1 MKKIKFSDQTN
12 KTLFLVTAL
21 LLFVVGMAPVM
32 AQKKADIGFD
42 NASLEQVIK
51 NVEDNFKVRCTYDP
65 SVTAMN
71 KKIDLD
77 NKSRTLNE
85 VLLNLSQQTGLQF
98 MQAGSLVGI
107 KKPENGSLEK
117 NTFLSAAKRSQ
128 EILIRG
134 KVTDNT
140 NAPVAGASVTI
151 KETLVGVTTGPEGEF
166 SLEAN
171 VGQTLVVSYVS
182 FNTREVVIRN
192 NEFLSVTLTPSEG
205 ELQEVVVTALGI
217 VKEKKALGYAVQ
229 EVKGES
235 LEKVRTPTVVSSLT
249 GKVAG
254 LTIYNSTDF
263 FQDPGISLRGRTPL
277 IVIDGVPNRD
287 GDFWKIN
294 ADDIENVMVLK
305 GSTASSLY
313 GSVGRNGA
321 IMVTT
326 KRGKKK
332 AALQVGFNSSTMFQT
347 GFITIPKVQTTYG
360 AGNNGQYAFVN
371 GGGGGTEG
379 GGWIWGPK
387 LDQKN
392 SSTPSGY
399 WETPQ
404 FNSPIDSITGR
415 IIPTP
420 WISRGKNNI
429 QNFFRT
435 GMITSNNLNLSWGN
449 ENGSFRASVGNVYQK
464 GIVPNTDLNNTSF
477 SLAGNYNLAKSL
489 NIDTRITYNREYTDN
504 FPSVGYGPTNYL
516 YNLVLWIGPDIDIR
530 DMRNYWVKGKEG
542 LQQYNYNTSWY
553 NNPYFIANQY
563 LRGYRKDNTF
573 GSMSLTYD
581 ILPSLSAKVR
591 TGINVYGLDRS
602 TKEPYSYVGYSAIS
616 RGNYE
621 LTKTNY
627 FDITTDVLLQYK
639 HQFSRNFSISAEGG
653 GSMFANN
660 YNSLF
665 TSTDGLT
672 IPGFYNVSN
681 STNPL
686 QSTNTIQQQKTNS
699 VYASGDLEFFRS
711 FYITLTSRNDWVSTL
726 PVNNNSFFYPSISSS
741 LVLSDIFKMPDWV
754 SFLKLRGSWSR
765 VSDGT
770 IGTNPYGAI
779 QTYNIG
785 DKWNNIPSLVWNGTL
800 LSANLQPETSDSW
813 ETGLVANFF
822 KNRLGIDVSY
832 YQSRDYNNIT
842 NIPVSQSSGY
852 NNQMVNGNVYQ
863 RKGLEMVLS
872 GTPVKSK
879 IVQWNVG
886 MNLSQNKIYLK
897 EIYGGADMLNYV
909 KVGERMDQLYDW
921 KYDTDGQGNVVYGS
935 NGLPVWDNF
944 KRFLGYSDPD
954 WVYGIQ
960 NTVSYKQLTLSLSVD
975 GRLGGTMY
983 STTNQKMWWG
993 GTHPGTVNQ
1002 FRDDAN
1008 AGKATFI
1015 APGVIVTSGEA
1026 EYDGNG
1032 NITADNRKFAPNT
1045 TPVNYIGF
1053 MQSTSN
1059 NPYQNYSYFDQT
1071 FLKLRELS
1079 LSYQIPKSVIGNS
1092 FFKEATVSLIGSNLL
1107 LFSKIKNV
1115 DPDSGL
1121 DEQQTPLTRQVG
1133 FNINLKF

>member
-1 MKKIKFSDQTN
+1 MRN
-12 KTLFLVTAL
+12 LFILNSIL
-21 LLFVVGMAPVM
+21 LCFVCTSSPLM
-32 AQKKADIGFD
+32 AQTKAEIGF
-42 NASLEQVIK
+42 NKASLEQVIR
-51 NVEDNFKVRCTYDP
+51 NVEANYKVRCTYDP

-71 KKIDLD
+71 QRIDLESR
-77 NKSRTLNE
+77 SRTLDE
-85 VLLNLSQQTGLQF
+85 VLTKLSQKTGLKF

-107 KKPENGSLEK
+107 KMPENESFEK
-117 NTFLSAAKRSQ
+117 NDITRSVKKIQ
-128 EILIRG
+128 AIPIKG
-134 KVTDNT
+134 KITDKN
-140 NAPVAGASVTI
+140 NVPVVGASVSV
-151 KETLVGVTTGPEGEF
+151 KESSAGVMTNSNGEF
-166 SLEAN
+166 SVDATI
-171 VGQTLVVSYVS
+171 GQTLVISYIG
-182 FNTREVVIRN
+182 FETREIPITN
-192 NEFLSVTLTPSEG
+192 NEFLAISLTTLDSQLE
-205 ELQEVVVTALGI
+205 EVVVTALGI
-217 VKEKKALGYAVQ
+217 VKEMKALGYAVQ

-235 LEKVRTPTVVSSLT
+235 LEKVRTPTVLSSLT

-254 LTIYNSTDF
+254 LNIYNTTDF
-263 FQDPGISLRGRTPL
+263 FQDPSISLRGRTPL

-294 ADDIENVMVLK
+294 ADDIENVTVLK

-332 AALQVGFNSSTMFQT
+332 AALEVGFNSSTMFQT

-360 AGNNGQYAFVN
+360 AGNNGQYAYVN

-387 LDQKN
+387 LDQKDP
-392 SSTPSGY
+392 STPSGF

-404 FNSPIDSITGR
+404 FNSPIDSVTGNR
-415 IIPTP
+415 IPLP
-420 WISRGKNNI
+420 FISRGKNNLE
-429 QNFFRT
+429 NFFRT
-435 GMITSNNLNLSWGN
+435 GMISSNNLNLSWGD
-449 ENGSFRASVGNVYQK
+449 ENGSFRASIGNVYQK

-489 NIDTRITYNREYTDN
+489 NIDTRVTYNREYTDN

-573 GSMSLTYD
+573 GSMALTYD

-602 TKEPYSYVGYSAIS
+602 VKEPYSYVGYSAIS

-621 LTKTNY
+621 LDKTNY
-627 FDITTDVLLQYK
+627 FDMTTDVLLQYK
-639 HQFSRNFSISAEGG
+639 HSFGKNFSISAEGG
-653 GSMFANN
+653 GSIFTDN
-660 YNSLF
+660 YNNLF

-686 QSTNTIQQQKTNS
+686 QSVSTIRQQKTNS
-699 VYASGDLEFFRS
+699 LYASADLEFFRS
-711 FYITLTSRNDWVSTL
+711 FYVTVTSRNDWVSTL
-726 PVNNNSFFYPSISSS
+726 PVNNNSFFYPSVSGA
-741 LVLSDIFKMPDWV
+741 LVLSDIFQMPDWV

-770 IGTNPYGAI
+770 IGTDPYGAI

-785 DKWNNIPSLVWNGTL
+785 NKWNNIPSLVWNGTL
-800 LSANLQPETSDSW
+800 LSPNIKPETSDSW
-813 ETGLVANFF
+813 EAGLVVNFF
-822 KNRLGIDVSY
+822 KNRLGIDFSY

-852 NNQMVNGNVYQ
+852 NNQMVNGNVYL
-863 RKGLEMVLS
+863 RKGLEFVLT
-872 GTPVKSK
+872 GTPVKTTN
-879 IVQWNVG
+879 VQWNIGV
-886 MNLSQNKIYLK
+886 NLSQNKIYLK

-921 KYDTDGQGNVVYGS
+921 KYETDGKGNIVYGS
-935 NGLPVWDNF
+935 NGLPEWDNF

-960 NTVSYKQLTLSLSVD
+960 NAVAYKDISLSLSVD

-1002 FRDDAN
+1002 YRDDAN
-1008 AGKATFI
+1008 AGKATYI
-1015 APGVIVTSGEA
+1015 GPGVVVTSGEVQ
-1026 EYDGNG
+1026 YDGDG
-1032 NITADNRKFAPNT
+1032 NITSDNRKFAPNT

-1059 NPYQNYSYFDQT
+1059 NPYENYSYFDQS

-1079 LSYQIPKSVIGNS
+1079 ISYQIPQRLIGKSFIKDAS
-1092 FFKEATVSLIGSNLL
+1092 VSLIGSNLL

-1115 DPDSGL
+1115 DPDSGV

>member
-1 MKKIKFSDQTN
+1 
-12 KTLFLVTAL
+12 
-21 LLFVVGMAPVM
+21 
-32 AQKKADIGFD
+32 
-42 NASLEQVIK
+42 
-51 NVEDNFKVRCTYDP
+51 
-65 SVTAMN
+65 
-71 KKIDLD
+71 
-77 NKSRTLNE
+77 
-85 VLLNLSQQTGLQF
+85 

-107 KKPENGSLEK
+107 KNPKNESFEK
-117 NTFLSAAKRSQ
+117 NDFPRNIIKIET
-128 EILIRG
+128 ILIKGR
-134 KVTDNT
+134 VTDN
-140 NAPVAGASVTI
+140 NNVPVNGASVSN
-151 KETLVGVTTGPEGEF
+151 KETSDGVMTNSNGEF
-166 SLEAN
+166 SIEATI
-171 VGQTLVVSYVS
+171 GQTLVITYVG
-182 FNTREVVIRN
+182 FKPLEIQIANDN
-192 NEFLSVTLTPSEG
+192 FLNISLSRLNSQLE
-205 ELQEVVVTALGI
+205 EVVVTALGI

-235 LEKVRTPTVVSSLT
+235 LEKVRTPTVLSSLA

-254 LTIYNSTDF
+254 LNIYNTTDF
-263 FQDPGISLRGRTPL
+263 FQDPSISLRGRTPL

-294 ADDIENVMVLK
+294 ADDIENVTVLK

-332 AALQVGFNSSTMFQT
+332 SALEVGFNSSTMFQT

-360 AGNNGQYAFVN
+360 AGNNGQYAYVN

-387 LDQKN
+387 LDQKDP
-392 SSTPSGY
+392 STPSGF

-404 FNSPIDSITGR
+404 FNSPIDSVTGKR
-415 IIPTP
+415 IPLP
-420 WISRGKNNI
+420 FISRGKNNI
-429 QNFFRT
+429 KNFFRT
-435 GMITSNNLNLSWGN
+435 GMISSNNLNLSWGD
-449 ENGSFRASVGNVYQK
+449 ENGSFRASIGNVYQK

-477 SLAGNYNLAKSL
+477 TLAGNYNLVKSL
-489 NIDTRITYNREYTDN
+489 NIDTRVTYNREYTDN

-573 GSMSLTYD
+573 GSMALTYD

-602 TKEPYSYVGYSAIS
+602 VKEPYSYVGYSAIS

-621 LTKTNY
+621 LDKTNY
-627 FDITTDVLLQYK
+627 FDMTTDVLLQYK
-639 HQFSRNFSISAEGG
+639 HSFGKNFSISAEGG
-653 GSMFANN
+653 GSIFTDN
-660 YNSLF
+660 YNNLF

-686 QSTNTIQQQKTNS
+686 QSVSTIRQQKTNS
-699 VYASGDLEFFRS
+699 LYASADLEFFRS
-711 FYITLTSRNDWVSTL
+711 FYVTVTSRNDWVSTL
-726 PVNNNSFFYPSISSS
+726 PVKNNSFFYPSVSGS
-741 LVLSDIFKMPDWV
+741 LVLSDIFQMPDWV

-770 IGTNPYGAI
+770 IGSDPYGAI

-785 DKWNNIPSLVWNGTL
+785 DKWNNIPSLMWNGTL
-800 LSANLQPETSDSW
+800 LSPNLKPETSDSW
-813 ETGLVANFF
+813 ETGLAANFF

-863 RKGLEMVLS
+863 RKGLEFVIT
-872 GTPVKSK
+872 GTPLKTTNVKWN
-879 IVQWNVG
+879 IVV
-886 MNLSQNKIYLK
+886 NLSQNKIYLK

-921 KYDTDGQGNVVYGS
+921 KYETDGKGNIVYGA
-935 NGLPVWDNF
+935 NGLPEWDNF

-960 NTVSYKQLTLSLSVD
+960 NAVAYKNISLSLSVD

-1002 FRDDAN
+1002 YRDDAN
-1008 AGKATFI
+1008 AGKATYI
-1015 APGVIVTSGEA
+1015 GPGVVVISGEA
-1026 EYDGNG
+1026 QYDGNG
-1032 NITADNRKFAPNT
+1032 NIISDDRKFAPNT

-1059 NPYQNYSYFDQT
+1059 NPYENYSYFDQT

-1079 LSYQIPKSVIGNS
+1079 ISYHIPKNLIGKS
-1092 FFKEATVSLIGSNLL
+1092 FIKDASVSLIGSNLL
-1107 LFSKIKNV
+1107 LFSKIPNV
-1115 DPDSGL
+1115 DPDSGV
-1121 DEQQTPLTRQVG
+1121 DEQQTPLTRQIG
-1133 FNINLKF
+1133 LNINLKF